1 MTVHEFS
8 LDRIAADPEK
18 GAEQMQRLFG
28 ADADEAALRQAQRF
42 IAINDVDRACFWLEV
57 RALLREMELRGRM
70 DTMH

>member
-28 ADADEAALRQAQRF
+28 GDVDEAALRQAQHF
-42 IAINDVDRACFWLEV
+42 IAIDAMDQPHFWLEV
-57 RALLREMELRGRM
+57 RAHLREMELRGRM
-70 DTMH
+70 GTVH